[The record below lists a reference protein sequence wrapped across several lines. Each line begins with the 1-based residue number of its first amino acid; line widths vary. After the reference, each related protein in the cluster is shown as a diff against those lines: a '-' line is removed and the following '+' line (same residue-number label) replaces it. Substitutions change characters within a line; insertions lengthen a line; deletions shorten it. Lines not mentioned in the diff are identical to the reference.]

1 MNRAERV
8 YLLLKAS
15 REDGMS
21 QSELA
26 RKTGLI
32 DTRKAVS
39 VMKKTWLN
47 RNETLQSRYETATW
61 FGFFPRKQKRYFIT
75 NTRS

>member
-1 MNRAERV
+1 MNRGERTA
-8 YLLLKAS
+8 LLLRAAGN
-15 REDGMS
+15 EGMNTA
-21 QSELA
+21 EIG

-32 DTRKAVS
+32 ETRKAIS
-39 VMKKTWLN
+39 DAKDWLN
-47 RNETLQSRYETATW
+47 KTEMITSKWEKTTW